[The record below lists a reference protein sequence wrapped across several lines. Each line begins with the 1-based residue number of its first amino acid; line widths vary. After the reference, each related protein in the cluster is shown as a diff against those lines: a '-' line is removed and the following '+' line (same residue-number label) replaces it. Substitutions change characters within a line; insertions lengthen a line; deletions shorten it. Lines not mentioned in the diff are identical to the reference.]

1 MDIRAVGQPISASQR
16 HSYSETP
23 DSDFYQTFQ
32 SAYATA
38 AGRLAEA
45 EAVAGEAGPSA
56 TQALEAIL
64 GRTHVELAALRG
76 VDSDTQARYARVLGE
91 AYGSGAMD
99 HARQFLASLSAEAL
113 EAVRRNHALADPI
126 NVGAISEEGARNLL
140 LPEGYSVDLNQDG
153 FDEVGAARVIH
164 FPPKAAPAAVREA
177 WFQAT
182 ASMET
187 GDVMTY
193 GLMMHGAIYG
203 LRIDDTTTTVPK
215 KPDDIDSY
223 RQVVADFLAALEDQ
237 RGLLTPEQYA
247 RDKDFFTRLG
257 ALLNA

>member
-1 MDIRAVGQPISASQR
+1 
-16 HSYSETP
+16 
-23 DSDFYQTFQ
+23 
-32 SAYATA
+32 
-38 AGRLAEA
+38 
-45 EAVAGEAGPSA
+45 
-56 TQALEAIL
+56 
-64 GRTHVELAALRG
+64 
-76 VDSDTQARYARVLGE
+76 
-91 AYGSGAMD
+91 
-99 HARQFLASLSAEAL
+99 
-113 EAVRRNHALADPI
+113 
-126 NVGAISEEGARNLL
+126 EEGARNLL

-203 LRIDDTTTTVPK
+203 LRIDDTTTTVPR
-215 KPDDIDSY
+215 KPDDTDSY